1 MTREEKLYSMRM
13 VDLKTVADKRGI
25 KINTKAAKSEAVK
38 IILAAE
44 EMNKQN
50 EKELKK
56 EKAENDAYVAEVMQQ
71 KKDLGI
77 ECPKIESYEVVYE
90 DTCADGTPLAEV
102 GKEISEQAKIK
113 AETAKK
119 SKKSNMIEYN
129 GKTQNLT
136 QWAKELGKPVQTLYY
151 RIKMKGWDIEKAFTK

>member
-1 MTREEKLYSMRM
+1 MRM
-13 VDLKTVADKRGI
+13 VDLKTLADKLGI

-44 EMNKQN
+44 EMKKQ
-50 EKELKK
+50 KE
-56 EKAENDAYVAEVMQQ
+56 EAENDAYVAEVMQQ

-77 ECPKIESYEVVYE
+77 ECHKIESYEVVHE
-90 DTCADGTPLAEV
+90 DTCADI
-102 GKEISEQAKIK
+102 GKEIAEQAKIK
-113 AETAKK
+113 VETAKR
-119 SKKSNMIEYN
+119 SKNSNMIEYN